1 MEAATGLNYIG
12 QQRGFAEWAM
22 EMFQIR
28 ALLSGVGVVCF
39 ALALG
44 AAGPV
49 QAQVSDDPVVDFA
62 VTRGAFEALD
72 EGDLDLAS
80 VRPATEPAPQ
90 TFAIPLK
97 SVTRGATGKP
107 RRVRFAGGIEIRG
120 EDSALQLTKLSMNLP
135 RKKASVWISSPDARI
150 QAFYVSRIKVTKRT
164 LSGVLLI
171 APGTAAVLNAEFDT
185 YVFSDGLRFARFSVE
200 L

>member
-1 MEAATGLNYIG
+1 
-12 QQRGFAEWAM
+12 M
-22 EMFQIR
+22 EMFKIR
-28 ALLSGVGVVCF
+28 ALLTGVGAVCL
-39 ALALG
+39 ALAVG
-44 AAGPV
+44 AVGPA
-49 QAQVSDDPVVDFA
+49 QAQDSNDPVVDFA
-62 VTRGAFEALD
+62 VTLGAFQALD

-80 VRPATEPAPQ
+80 VQPATEADPQ

-97 SVTRGATGKP
+97 SVTLGAAGKP
-107 RRVRFAGGIEIRG
+107 RRVRFTGGIEIQG
-120 EDSALQLTKLSMNLP
+120 EGSALQLTNLSISLP
-135 RKKASVWISSPDARI
+135 RKQASVWISSPDARI
-150 QAFYVSRIKVTKRT
+150 QAFDVSRIKVTKRT